1 MEKFIDYFNFNMP
14 KIGPVDIAE
23 MFILWYLIYVLLRWV
38 KGTKAWV
45 LLKGIMFIAFAFA
58 IAAMFRMNTILWI
71 GEKLFSVLLV
81 AMVIVFQPELRKA
94 LESLGRRNF
103 TGLISFLKA
112 FKDDEKKFNDTTTT
126 GIATAC
132 FEMGA
137 VKTGALICIE
147 NNSDLTDYIN
157 TGIALDADVSRA
169 LLINIFEKNTPL
181 HDGAVIIR
189 GDKVVSATC
198 YLPLSDNM
206 NLPKHLGTRH
216 RAALGLA
223 EVTDALIIVVSEETG
238 KISIA
243 QNGKLLPD
251 VSEETIIG
259 ALNKMQI
266 TVEDNAEGG
275 VNNGK

>member
-1 MEKFIDYFNFNMP
+1 MEKFFDYFNFNMP
-14 KIGPVDIAE
+14 KVGPVDIAE
-23 MFILWYLIYVLLRWV
+23 MFILWYIIYTLLKWL
-38 KGTKAWV
+38 KSTKAWV
-45 LLKGIMFIAFAFA
+45 LIKGLAVIAVAFGL
-58 IAAMFRMNTILWI
+58 AALFNMNTILWI
-71 GEKLFSVLLV
+71 GEKLISVLMV

-94 LESLGRRNF
+94 LESLGRKNF
-103 TGLISFLKA
+103 TSLFSFVRA
-112 FKDDEKKFNDTTTT
+112 FKSEEKKFNDTTST
-126 GIATAC
+126 GIVTAC
-132 FEMGA
+132 LEMGA

-147 NNSDLTDYIN
+147 NKTDLTDYIN
-157 TGIALDADVSRA
+157 TGISLDANVSRS

-206 NLPKHLGTRH
+206 SLPKKLGTRH

-243 QNGKLLPD
+243 QNGQLRAE
-251 VSEETIIG
+251 VSEEELIG
-259 ALNKMQI
+259 TLNKMQI
-266 TVEDNAEGG
+266 TTEDDKPEGG
-275 VNNGK
+275 VI